1 MTEAGTAGGAPL
13 RIALLAKKGGVGK
26 STLALLLH
34 EALRRASKAVAIQDW
49 DAQGTSSKALELI
62 GGRKAGMGAACDVLL
77 YDTPP
82 NLEHVATAAAV
93 QQADLVLVVTTPS
106 PADIWEAD
114 DAARFAREKNPA
126 ADVRL
131 VFNKVRRGTVL
142 ARLVEES
149 AAQVSAPALA
159 PVISARECYQ
169 HALGEGWKALD
180 RAAREEVL
188 ELTVAVLARGGT
200 TAAGGQKAGDR

>member
-1 MTEAGTAGGAPL
+1 MTEAGATCGAPL

-34 EALRRASKAVAIQDW
+34 EALRRASKAAAIQDW
-49 DAQGTSSKALELI
+49 DAQATSNKALELI
-62 GGRKAGMGAACDVLL
+62 GGQKAEIGTACDVLL

-82 NLEHVATAAAV
+82 NLEHVATRAAV
-93 QQADLVLVVTTPS
+93 QQAHLILVVTTPS

-114 DAARFAREKNPA
+114 ETARFARETNPT

-142 ARLVEES
+142 ARLIEES
-149 AAQVSAPALA
+149 AAQVSVPALA

-180 RAAREEVL
+180 RMAREEVL

-200 TAAGGQKAGDR
+200 A